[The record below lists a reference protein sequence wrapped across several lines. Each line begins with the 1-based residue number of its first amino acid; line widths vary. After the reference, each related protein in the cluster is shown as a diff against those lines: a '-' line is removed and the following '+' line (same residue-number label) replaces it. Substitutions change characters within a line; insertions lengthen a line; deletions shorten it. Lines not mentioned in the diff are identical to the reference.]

1 MYMGNREKGASA
13 VEFALVLPVLM
24 LILFGII
31 EFGFIFYDKAI
42 VTNASREGARRG
54 IVYRV
59 DPATEAV
66 IGVPP
71 DEIGNIVSTYCASY
85 LVSLGSGPVV
95 LPPPTIAGNC
105 AVPGSSLTVTVNYPY
120 TFLVLPNFP
129 ESSLS
134 PVITLSGT
142 TVMRCENQ

>member
-1 MYMGNREKGASA
+1 MCTGNREKGASA

-42 VTNASREGARRG
+42 ITNASREGARRG

-59 DPATEAV
+59 DESGTP
-66 IGVPP
+66 IGVPA
-71 DEIGNIVSTYCASY
+71 DEIASMVSSYGTSY
-85 LVSLGSGPVV
+85 LVSLGSSTAV
-95 LPPPTIAGNC
+95 LPPPTITGNC
-105 AVPGSSLTVTVNYPY
+105 AIPGSSLTVAVNYPY
-120 TFLVLPNFP
+120 TFLVLPSFAGVLP
-129 ESSLS
+129 
-134 PVITLSGT
+134 PGITLTGT